1 MNLGRYSLHNT
12 LDKLTKKKPLTI
24 GYIGGSITKG
34 GGASDNE
41 LYSWRALTTRWFR
54 ETYPD
59 SPIQEI
65 NAALSGTGSDLG
77 AFRCAVELLPYYPD
91 LVFVEFAVND
101 GGLPQDRSLRGIEG
115 IVRQIHSQNSRTDIV
130 FIYTTAKDHAAISYD
145 QDTLYHTIV
154 NHEKIA
160 KHYGIPSVNVGKALW
175 QEIKQGKGSWESLTP
190 DNTHPSDAG
199 YGIYARIVREFL
211 EEQLKNE
218 VQGKIRKR
226 MPALLIDRPFERT
239 SMIFAQTLEQ
249 SGWKEGVQLLE
260 NRQFQMIYSNQPG
273 DSLTLKFTGTVIGT
287 YWLVTPDG
295 GDIEWS
301 IDGGEIVTTSSW
313 DHYALEYPLRINYK
327 ILDDSL
333 EPGEHI
339 LMIRISS
346 QKQPK
351 SEGTWIRLG
360 AFLVG
365 E

>member
-1 MNLGRYSLHNT
+1 MNLERYSLNNT
-12 LDKLTKKKPLTI
+12 LDKLTKKKSLTI

-41 LYSWRALTTRWFR
+41 LYSWRALTTCWFR

-59 SPIQEI
+59 SSILEI

-101 GGLPQDRSLRGIEG
+101 GGLPKERSLRGIEG
-115 IVRQIHSQNSRTDIV
+115 IVRQILSQDVRTDIV
-130 FIYTTAKDHAAISYD
+130 FIYTTSRDSAIEYYG
-145 QDTLYHTIV
+145 QGKLFHTII
-154 NHEKIA
+154 NHEKVA
-160 KHYGIPSVNVGKALW
+160 EHYGIPSINVGKALW
-175 QEIKQGKGSWESLTP
+175 EEIQEGKGSWELLTP

-199 YGIYARIVREFL
+199 YRIYARIVREFL
-211 EEQLKNE
+211 EEQMKNGVPE
-218 VQGKIRKR
+218 KFEKI
-226 MPALLIDRPFERT
+226 MPNLLTQNPFEKT
-239 SMIFAQTLEQ
+239 SMVFAQTLEQ
-249 SGWKEGVQLLE
+249 SGWKQRVQFIE
-260 NRQFQMIYSNQPG
+260 NRPFPMIYSNQPG

-287 YWLVTPDG
+287 YWLVTPDS

-301 IDGGEIVTTSSW
+301 IDGGETATTSSW
-313 DHYALEYPLRINYK
+313 DYYALEYPLRINYK

-339 LMIRISS
+339 LIIRISS
-346 QKQPK
+346 KKQPK
-351 SEGTWIRLG
+351 AEGTWIRLG